1 MADKILF
8 LSLYEP
14 SKTGEHIG
22 GPVILAN
29 DILKVT
35 DPGLNVDLLVYEK
48 DKIMYDL
55 PEYIKFISW
64 SKLAS
69 RTKKR
74 NVLSMLPKNLY
85 HDVPC
90 YTINVQEYDKII
102 YYPYF
107 AALFNLKNCNAQIY
121 TIGMDSGPMIYL
133 RGFVRHKNLI
143 TRAFCLYGFMQALS
157 IDRKAA
163 EVSEKVFTVGK
174 ADAEFYRSVYLVNA
188 KYIPHPITPLIDNI
202 YPIEWKRG
210 EKLRLCFPGGLTRYY
225 ASGLM
230 DNLINLFIKRAE
242 KLKNKI
248 QISFLGRIRYKQL
261 KHRMEKLSSLGV
273 AIEYT
278 EFAEN
283 FEEYLSKQ
291 HVILLPLVNGG
302 GTKNKTLSSLGMGL
316 DMIGTSIAMENV
328 YGVKKEHV
336 AETAEEFIKLIDLR
350 ISQHRLFGLETE
362 EVQKLKAYHSVNKW
376 RKYFWNE
383 IQ

>member
-1 MADKILF
+1 M
-8 LSLYEP
+8 
-14 SKTGEHIG
+14 
-22 GPVILAN
+22 
-29 DILKVT
+29 
-35 DPGLNVDLLVYEK
+35 
-48 DKIMYDL
+48 
-55 PEYIKFISW
+55 
-64 SKLAS
+64 
-69 RTKKR
+69 
-74 NVLSMLPKNLY
+74 
-85 HDVPC
+85 
-90 YTINVQEYDKII
+90 
-102 YYPYF
+102 
-107 AALFNLKNCNAQIY
+107 
-121 TIGMDSGPMIYL
+121 
-133 RGFVRHKNLI
+133 
-143 TRAFCLYGFMQALS
+143 
-157 IDRKAA
+157 
-163 EVSEKVFTVGK
+163 
-174 ADAEFYRSVYLVNA
+174 
-188 KYIPHPITPLIDNI
+188 
-202 YPIEWKRG
+202 
-210 EKLRLCFPGGLTRYY
+210 
-225 ASGLM
+225 
-230 DNLINLFIKRAE
+230 
-242 KLKNKI
+242 KNKI

-362 EVQKLKAYHSVNKW
+362 EIQKLKAYHSVNKW